1 MTRYGRA
8 TPAGTAAYAQRF
20 ASHAAGAHFRSTAAG
35 FSVSSIGIGTYLGEP
50 DDATDEAY
58 QAAVERALALG
69 CNHIDTAINYRHQRS
84 ERAIGQALR
93 AAIKRGD
100 IAREEVVIATK
111 GGIVPYDGAV
121 PDHARRWVYEEYI
134 ESGLAH
140 PNDFAATYQH
150 CLAPDFLDEMIHR
163 SRRNLGVDTID
174 IYYLHNPETQHISNT
189 HETFRRRMLDAF
201 ECLEAA
207 VANGAIMAYGTAT
220 WTAYRSAPST
230 PAPRRAAAP
239 TPSPSPSCSSISST
253 PPWAADTFSSAV
265 PNGWPSRSWA
275 TRPPSP

>member
-93 AAIKRGD
+93 AFGFTVIDLGEDVQDERFLEAVRAHRPDVLCLSGLISIAFESMKRVVDLVRADSRALGYMPPVVLGGGTVD
-100 IAREEVVIATK
+100 SEVCQYAGADSWSTDAMEGVRICEGLVAERGRAK
-111 GGIVPYDGAV
+111 GGD
-121 PDHARRWVYEEYI
+121 
-134 ESGLAH
+134 
-140 PNDFAATYQH
+140 AAG
-150 CLAPDFLDEMIHR
+150 
-163 SRRNLGVDTID
+163 S
-174 IYYLHNPETQHISNT
+174 
-189 HETFRRRMLDAF
+189 
-201 ECLEAA
+201 
-207 VANGAIMAYGTAT
+207 
-220 WTAYRSAPST
+220 
-230 PAPRRAAAP
+230 
-239 TPSPSPSCSSISST
+239 
-253 PPWAADTFSSAV
+253 
-265 PNGWPSRSWA
+265 
-275 TRPPSP
+275 